1 MYTSPVVGSIVTPKG
16 LLSVAEV
23 ANPPS
28 PLSPLLP
35 VPAIIVIIPNI
46 YR

>member
-1 MYTSPVVGSIVTPKG
+1 MYTSPVVGSIATPVG

-28 PLSPLLP
+28 PL
-35 VPAIIVIIPNI
+35 
-46 YR
+46 